1 MGPDLTNT
9 ASEKGVDYM
18 KGFIKYGTGR
28 MPNFHLTDKEVEELA
43 VFLSWV
49 DKSGKSTVPPE
60 SVHWTGTYVIER

>member
-28 MPNFHLTDKEVEELA
+28 MPNFHLTNNEVEELA